1 MNSHRLAIACA
12 SGSFKCAFVHGV
24 LSAFEDSGMRAA
36 AYGATSASVLP
47 AAAAAVGMVRSL
59 DADYWLRGLAIAAEP
74 GCGMSDVMLRGIA
87 KYAPLIRSLLFSA
100 NAPRF
105 VIPTSAVVTE
115 EAAELTQGER
125 ASRLGRQLL
134 LDMARGNHAWIDTH
148 LQPALFDTGSE
159 SDTYLLTPE
168 NFDEVVYA
176 STRMLHAWKVP
187 ASIAGR
193 PYVDGSYTCSCPAVE
208 LAERGYNTVIA
219 IATEPGIFY
228 RDLFQDRHLPHSHN
242 GARIIHVQPDTDP
255 RDMGVDFTRASE
267 QGIADL
273 YQHGV
278 EKGREVVQ
286 QNVFQSEHI

>member
-1 MNSHRLAIACA
+1 MNSQTLAIACA

-24 LSAFEDSGMRAA
+24 LSAFEDAGVRAA
-36 AYGATSASVLP
+36 AYGATSASALP
-47 AAAAAVGMVRSL
+47 AAAAAAGMVRRL
-59 DADYWLRGLAIAAEP
+59 DADYWMRGVAIVAEP

-87 KYAPLIRSLLFSA
+87 NYAPMIRPLLFA
-100 NAPRF
+100 DGAPRF
-105 VIPTSAVVTE
+105 MVAASAVVTD

-134 LDMARGNHAWIDTH
+134 LDMARGSHEWVDVH
-148 LQPALFDTGSE
+148 LQPALFDTASE
-159 SDTYLLTPE
+159 SDEYRLTPE
-168 NFDEVVYA
+168 NFDAVVYA

-187 ASIAGR
+187 ASIDGS

-219 IATEPGIFY
+219 IATEPGVFY
-228 RDLFQDRHLPHSHN
+228 RDLFQDRPMPDSHN
-242 GARIIHVQPDTDP
+242 GTSIVHVQPDTDP
-255 RDMGVDFTRASE
+255 KEMGVEFTRASE

-278 EKGREVVQ
+278 EKGREVVER
-286 QNVFQSEHI
+286 NNLHLKRI